1 MSACLLA
8 PDPAFILEPEECPL
22 PECFCKNKKVI
33 GLNLS
38 NYVVGAY
45 DLESTDFGKVV
56 KEAID
61 YLIKQSDCLILLIPH
76 VFWRGQDD
84 RRISESVYE
93 AYKDT
98 GRVSILESTKL
109 NYCQIRY
116 VISQCYMFIG
126 GRTHSVISAYST
138 CVPTIAIGY
147 SIKSVGIAQDLQLPK
162 EMVVDSKKIDSNQ
175 DLLSSI
181 KFVLAN
187 YQKLRTHLENI
198 IPEYV
203 AKVYNIKNEINKI

>member
-1 MSACLLA
+1 
-8 PDPAFILEPEECPL
+8 
-22 PECFCKNKKVI
+22 
-33 GLNLS
+33 
-38 NYVVGAY
+38 
-45 DLESTDFGKVV
+45 
-56 KEAID
+56 
-61 YLIKQSDCLILLIPH
+61 
-76 VFWRGQDD
+76 
-84 RRISESVYE
+84 
-93 AYKDT
+93 
-98 GRVSILESTKL
+98 
-109 NYCQIRY
+109 
-116 VISQCYMFIG
+116 MFIG

>member
-1 MSACLLA
+1 MSRTLHLFGTDWCAMMV
-8 PDPAFILEPEECPL
+8 PIQVIRWYRFMRYSGTDSPIL
-22 PECFCKNKKVI
+22 
-33 GLNLS
+33 S
-38 NYVVGAY
+38 
-45 DLESTDFGKVV
+45 
-56 KEAID
+56 
-61 YLIKQSDCLILLIPH
+61 
-76 VFWRGQDD
+76 
-84 RRISESVYE
+84 
-93 AYKDT
+93 YKDT